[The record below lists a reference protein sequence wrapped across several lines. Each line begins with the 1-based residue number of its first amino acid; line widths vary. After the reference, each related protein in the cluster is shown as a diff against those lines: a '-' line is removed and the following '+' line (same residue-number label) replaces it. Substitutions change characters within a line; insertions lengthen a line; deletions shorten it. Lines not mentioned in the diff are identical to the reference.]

1 MQSLWW
7 DGAHMPSF
15 SPLGGDRS
23 VDTLIVGGGMAGLL
37 TAYML
42 RRAGADFM
50 LIDSGRLMGGVSG
63 STTGK
68 ITALHGAVF
77 VGLIRRFGTART
89 RAYYEANT
97 AAIGEYRSVC
107 DAVGC
112 GIEDRAA

>member
-15 SPLGGDRS
+15 SPLSGDRS

-77 VGLIRRFGTART
+77 AGLIRVFG
-89 RAYYEANT
+89 RAPPGVRHRAH
-97 AAIGEYRSVC
+97 A
-107 DAVGC
+107 
-112 GIEDRAA
+112 GILRG